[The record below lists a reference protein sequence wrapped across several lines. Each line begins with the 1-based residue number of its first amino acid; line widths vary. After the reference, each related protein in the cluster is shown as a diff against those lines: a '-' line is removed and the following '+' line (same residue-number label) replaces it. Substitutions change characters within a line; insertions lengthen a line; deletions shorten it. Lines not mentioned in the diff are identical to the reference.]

1 MAKIFVDGTEYEV
14 DEKKN
19 LIDALKD
26 KGVEIP
32 HFCYHSKLSVVGMCR
47 ICLIEIEGVPKFQ
60 AACNTPIKDGMKINA
75 FGEKIVKA
83 REGVMEFLLINHPLD
98 CPVCDKAGECRLQNY
113 SFSLGHETTRY
124 KEEKRNIPQEKIGTN
139 LLINHNRCILC
150 YRCVRFDRE
159 VVGVND
165 LEMLARGN
173 DTIIAYTP
181 PETSGEKSTYL
192 NHNYQGALADI
203 CPVGAL
209 LNENTLFQS
218 RVWWYESHESHC
230 HGCST
235 LCKVTTN
242 VKNNALYRYMPAQ
255 NPHADGFFI
264 CDYGRFSGK
273 NFSENR
279 LLHYAEAGAKTTSKQ
294 VLPALAD
301 KIASARSIL
310 VIGGGTESCDDVD
323 QIAASINEWRA
334 AGKQVKW
341 DFRSSRNAFSKGNDH
356 YDFLLSG
363 DLRPNAKYLRD
374 KGATELKDFDALQS
388 EIRNAD
394 LVVVIGELSAPYAY
408 HMNATSENHAH
419 VAGLEIANAVED
431 TELFG
436 SLESAAAWIKTAL
449 FTTHHDSA
457 TLRAALAI
465 PMLAFPERAGRFVD
479 KTGATK
485 TTNSVLKPVQGLESP
500 GQILVRLKTAARPT
514 AGASA

>member
-1 MAKIFVDGTEYEV
+1 MNII
-14 DEKKN
+14 DE
-19 LIDALKD
+19 LKWRGAVNQQTD
-26 KGVEIP
+26 EEGL
-32 HFCYHSKLSVVGMCR
+32 YKLV
-47 ICLIEIEGVPKFQ
+47 
-60 AACNTPIKDGMKINA
+60 
-75 FGEKIVKA
+75 
-83 REGVMEFLLINHPLD
+83 
-98 CPVCDKAGECRLQNY
+98 
-113 SFSLGHETTRY
+113 
-124 KEEKRNIPQEKIGTN
+124 
-139 LLINHNRCILC
+139 
-150 YRCVRFDRE
+150 
-159 VVGVND
+159 
-165 LEMLARGN
+165 
-173 DTIIAYTP
+173 
-181 PETSGEKSTYL
+181 GEKSISLYCGIDPTGDSMHIGHL
-192 NHNYQGALADI
+192 IPFMILKRFQLAGHH
-203 CPVGAL
+203 PV
-209 LNENTLFQS
+209 
-218 RVWWYESHESHC
+218 
-230 HGCST
+230 
-235 LCKVTTN
+235 
-242 VKNNALYRYMPAQ
+242 
-255 NPHADGFFI
+255 I
-264 CDYGRFSGK
+264 
-273 NFSENR
+273 
-279 LLHYAEAGAKTTSKQ
+279 
-294 VLPALAD
+294 
-301 KIASARSIL
+301 